1 MPALYTAVRE
11 AAFPPRR
18 GPSLGAPP
26 SVPPLAGADRWR
38 ADLLERPKDRGFS
51 KGESAAPL
59 ALPLMTSITKR
70 ISPKQIIIQKGD
82 PGSSLYVVVSGRVK
96 VTAPSPDGKEFTFD
110 FLGPGEYF
118 GEMAVL
124 DGTDHSATVTA
135 VDATVLQVIAREEFL
150 ATIERDPRAALSLVA
165 TLCGRLRRTSQM
177 VEDMSFLAMPVRL
190 AKQLVALA
198 AAYGVRTSQ
207 GTRIGLRLCQQE
219 LANLV
224 GTSRESINKQLR
236 AWQHDGLIAIR
247 DGLLLILRMSELSA
261 LAGS

>member
-1 MPALYTAVRE
+1 MPALHTPVRGVP
-11 AAFPPRR
+11 FLPGR
-18 GPSLGAPP
+18 GPSLGATPN
-26 SVPPLAGADRWR
+26 VPPLAGADRWR
-38 ADLLERPKDRGFS
+38 AGVPEKPKDCGRSEGAI
-51 KGESAAPL
+51 AAPR
-59 ALPLMTSITKR
+59 ALPMMTSITKR

-96 VTAPSPDGKEFTFD
+96 VTAPSPDGQEFTFD
-110 FLGPGEYF
+110 FLGPGNFF

-135 VDATVLQVIAREEFL
+135 MEPTVLQVIARDEFL
-150 ATIERDPRAALSLVA
+150 AKIEQDPRVALSLVA

-198 AAYGVRTSQ
+198 GAYGVHTCH
-207 GTRIGLRLCQQE
+207 GTRIELHLCQQE
-219 LANLV
+219 LASLV

-236 AWQHDGLIAIR
+236 AWQHEGLIAIR
-247 DGLLLILRMSELSA
+247 DGLLTILRMPELSTI
-261 LAGS
+261 AGS